1 MEPEAVDH
9 VESLYA
15 PPDDPVFD
23 LVPPIFDHYAQV
35 MYREMD
41 APTLTS
47 ENIWDVYCELLER
60 LEALQAAMDD
70 ENYIDCIEQW
80 EVNENLMGKGDP
92 EDLQPYPLI
101 DGLDLRGGLD
111 DPRED
116 GSIYLGGINGGD
128 GLGKF
133 SDYKYNKILLIL
145 LIDGDLEKRLDEL
158 DENNEDFEI
167 EIEAVFSDQEVLDL
181 DEVDEW

>member
-1 MEPEAVDH
+1 M
-9 VESLYA
+9 
-15 PPDDPVFD
+15 
-23 LVPPIFDHYAQV
+23 
-35 MYREMD
+35 
-41 APTLTS
+41 
-47 ENIWDVYCELLER
+47 
-60 LEALQAAMDD
+60 
-70 ENYIDCIEQW
+70 
-80 EVNENLMGKGDP
+80 
-92 EDLQPYPLI
+92 
-101 DGLDLRGGLD
+101 D